1 LILIYEPKDGER
13 RTWDLSEINIRSS
26 EGEDVERVTGREF
39 AEVMVGV
46 RAQDLVAVRAYTWML
61 LRRDDPALRYTSFD
75 PFIGE
80 ILVELSPAERE
91 EIAANLLRDSPEM
104 DDEERAN
111 LAEFLKGARGD
122 GPELDAIAAPKGQDQ
137 DSASGESPTAG

>member
-1 LILIYEPKDGER
+1 LILIYEPKDGEP
-13 RTWDLSEINIRSS
+13 RTWDLAELNIRSS

-39 AEVMVGV
+39 AEVMQGV
-46 RAQDLVAVRAYTWML
+46 RAQDLVAVRAYAWML
-61 LRRDDPALRYTSFD
+61 LRRDDPALRYTGFD

-80 ILVELSPAERE
+80 IRVELSPAERE
-91 EIAANLLRDSPEM
+91 EIAANVLRDSPDM

-122 GPELDAIAAPKGQDQ
+122 GPELDAITAPKDQDP